1 MWQIPAIQLIP
12 IPDVAAGDEQAHKMI
27 QVKQGKQGETAMLG
41 WYKLLGLNLR
51 KQSSILLFR
60 P

>member
-27 QVKQGKQGETAMLG
+27 QVKQGKQGETAMRG
-41 WYKLLGLNLR
+41 WYKLLGLSLR
-51 KQSSILLFR
+51 KQV
-60 P
+60 